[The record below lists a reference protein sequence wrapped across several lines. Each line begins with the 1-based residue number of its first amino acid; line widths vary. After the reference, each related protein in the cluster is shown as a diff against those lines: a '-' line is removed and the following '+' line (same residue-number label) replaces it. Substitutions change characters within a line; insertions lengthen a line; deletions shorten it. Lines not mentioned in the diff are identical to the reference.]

1 MWSSIKLDFPFYDF
15 SVIYYVFLKIQRK
28 YIKKEKDKTTVTVSK
43 PPSKTA
49 WGLFDRFW
57 KVQG

>member
-1 MWSSIKLDFPFYDF
+1 LAEIKE
-15 SVIYYVFLKIQRK
+15 
-28 YIKKEKDKTTVTVSK
+28 KEKDKTIVVVAK

-57 KVQG
+57 KAQGVENPVL